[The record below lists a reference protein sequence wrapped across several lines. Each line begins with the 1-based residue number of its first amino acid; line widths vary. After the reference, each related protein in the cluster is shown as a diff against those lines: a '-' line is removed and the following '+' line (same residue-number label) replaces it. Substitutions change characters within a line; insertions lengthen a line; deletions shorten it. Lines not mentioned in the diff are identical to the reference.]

1 MTTIHDTTVLMNGEP
16 RACEMGEPLLL
27 FLERQG
33 IHPKLIAIEYNGE
46 ILHRQFWE
54 LTHLQGGDR
63 LEIVTIVGGG

>member
-46 ILHRQFWE
+46 ILHHQFWE